1 MRLLLLLAS
10 LELAGHAD
18 SEEADLSGGPATA
31 GAVPAD
37 PTLPASLTD
46 EGNLPVELASLAH
59 SLRDRPLDQRISA
72 LSKALLGVPWLN
84 NPAGEGR
91 SPDLDPPARY
101 DAFDCLTYVEE
112 VLALAFS
119 PDPRGIPTVRRA
131 LRYGA
136 EVPPNY
142 EDRLHF
148 MELQW
153 VPAAVKAGFLQDI
166 THEIGETRRVRKQVG
181 PNTWRAWSKRKLF
194 NLPDHKL
201 PTGEIDIQLLPL
213 SEALAHRAR
222 IPNGSILLLVRQD
235 RPQIPILVS
244 HLGFVLQENQETWFR
259 HSTKMGKKPRSRTD
273 RLSWYL
279 EHNRQTPWWPV
290 EGVAIFA
297 PLEQG
302 PRRTRLP
309 P

>member
-1 MRLLLLLAS
+1 MLLAC
-10 LELAGHAD
+10 LELASHAD
-18 SEEADLSGGPATA
+18 AEEAEVSGGPATA
-31 GAVPAD
+31 GAAPHD
-37 PTLPASLTD
+37 PTAPAPFPD
-46 EGNLPVELASLAH
+46 EGNLPAELATLAR
-59 SLRDRPLDQRISA
+59 SLRDKPLDQRIAQISQ
-72 LSKALLGVPWLN
+72 ALLGIPWLN

-119 PDPRGIPTVRRA
+119 PDPRGIPSVRQA
-131 LRYGA
+131 LRYGSGM
-136 EVPPNY
+136 PPRY

-153 VPAAVKAGFLQDI
+153 VPGAVQAGFLEDI
-166 THEIGETRRVRKQVG
+166 THEIGETRRIRKQVG
-181 PNTWRAWSKRKLF
+181 STTWRSWSKRKLF
-194 NLPDHKL
+194 NIPDHKL

-213 SEALAHRAR
+213 GEALAQRDR

-235 RPQIPILVS
+235 RAQIPILVS
-244 HLGFVLQENQETWFR
+244 HLGFVLQEKGETWFR

-290 EGVAIFA
+290 EGVAIYA

-302 PRRTRLP
+302 PRRSRLP